1 MPRTLLAALGAVAAL
16 LAVTPLASAATN
28 VLANPGFESFY
39 DGGGP
44 KPTDWTVFNNTY
56 SEAMPFAHAG
66 ARVEKFFGNWSGPWN
81 AAGVIQTFASAPGDL
96 WELDCFAYNWSGDP
110 LVADADPSLNN
121 RLIMKIEFQDAAST
135 PIGSNE
141 AVIVDPY
148 TPQDVWIDPPAVQ
161 AVAPAGT
168 AKALAVFVFLQPNWA
183 GGSAWIDDASFVL
196 VPEPGSLAL
205 IAGGALLLWRRRR

>member
-1 MPRTLLAALGAVAAL
+1 MPRTLLAALAVVTAVVAPAA
-16 LAVTPLASAATN
+16 AN
-28 VLANPGFESFY
+28 VLLNPSFEDFY

-44 KPTDWTVFNNTY
+44 KPTNWTVFNNTY
-56 SEAMPFAHAG
+56 SEAMSFARTG
-66 ARVEKFFGNWSGPWN
+66 ARVEKFFGDWSGAWN
-81 AAGVIQTFASAPGDL
+81 AAGVIQTFDSAVGDL
-96 WELDCFAYNWSGDP
+96 WELDCYAYHWSGDP
-110 LVADADPSLNN
+110 LVADADPNLNN
-121 RLIMKIEFQDAAST
+121 RLIMKIEFQDAGGVA
-135 PIGSNE
+135 IGSNE

-148 TPQDVWIDPPAVQ
+148 TPQDVWIDPPVVQ

-205 IAGGALLLWRRRR
+205 IAGGALLLARRRR